1 MECLITGGAGFIGQ
15 HLTKAL
21 LSAGHTVRI
30 LDNFS
35 PQIHGENKVLPI
47 CLSKNVK
54 SFVGDIRDKELL
66 TSAINGVDA
75 IIHLAA
81 ETGTGQSMYEIEQ
94 YYSVNVQ
101 GTALL
106 LDILQNNLVSKTV
119 KTIIVAS
126 SRAVYGEGAY
136 ICQEHGVVYPEQRLQ
151 SQLENGIFDPS
162 CPVCNEKVLIASTG
176 EISPFKPMSFYG
188 ITKQVQEQSVLLFAK
203 YNNINAFALRYQNVY
218 GPGQSLNNPY
228 TGILAVF
235 STLAKVGKTIEVYED
250 GNESRDF
257 VYVDDVIDATM
268 KAIQYKGNF
277 VGPLNVG
284 SGTPVDVITVANMIN
299 RYFGAKSEVKVTGAF
314 RMGDIRHNK
323 AELNNSKKILN
334 YTPKVV
340 FEVGLN
346 HFLNWAEKNES
357 NNKKSYEDS
366 VRELQSHGLMGKSK
380 L

>member
-15 HLTKAL
+15 YLTKAL

-35 PQIHGENKVLPI
+35 PQIHGGNKELPNDLI
-47 CLSKNVK
+47 QNVK
-54 SFVGDIRDKELL
+54 TFVGDIRDKELL
-66 TSAINGVDA
+66 ISAINGVDA

-81 ETGTGQSMYEIEQ
+81 ETGTGQSMYEIER

-106 LDILQNNLVSKTV
+106 LDILQNNPVSKTV

-126 SRAVYGEGAY
+126 SRAIYGEGAY
-136 ICQEHGVVYPEQRLQ
+136 KCQKHGIVYPEQRLQ
-151 SQLENGIFDPS
+151 SQLENGIFDPV
-162 CPVCNEKVLIASTG
+162 CPVCNEQVTIASTG
-176 EISPFKPMSFYG
+176 ETSPFKPMSFYG

-203 YNNINAFALRYQNVY
+203 CNNINAFALRYQNVY

-257 VYVDDVIDATM
+257 VYIDDVINATM
-268 KAIQYKGNF
+268 KAIQYKGNY
-277 VGPLNVG
+277 VGALNVG
-284 SGTPVDVITVANMIN
+284 SSTPVDVLTVANMIN
-299 RYFGAKSEVKVTGAF
+299 RYFGGKSEVKVTGAF

-323 AELNNSKKILN
+323 ADLTSSKNILN
-334 YTPKVV
+334 YSPKVV
-340 FEVGLN
+340 FEDGLN

-366 VRELQSHGLMGKSK
+366 VKELQSHGLMGKRK